1 MDEIVDR
8 IQSHPDVKH
17 TIKSTNMLR
26 QLGDRQCLAKKPRK
40 HIIKSKQHVYIS
52 KISI

>member
-1 MDEIVDR
+1 MDEVVDR

-17 TIKSTNMLR
+17 TNKAAAMLKR
-26 QLGDRQCLAKKPRK
+26 SGKELIKKPRL
-40 HIIKSKQHVYIS
+40 HIIKSKKHVYIS